1 MWNKG
6 MAWLRKAAL
15 GVISNECLFMF
26 ANFLVIGVLT
36 MGPLR
41 WHQEAVNMFDRYIL
55 IPWGVALCA
64 LRIERNSKRLD
75 MPRRLDLDILFVLAL
90 WIVVPFGLRFGLTFN
105 NVGSWHGFIVAYFG
119 IYAMTSEEPTE
130 KRDQLLDL
138 AAVLFG
144 LLSLVLGAAALY
156 CALYAAE
163 FGKGVSEFTF
173 GVAKDGM
180 LRIGQHHN
188 TTGMIAMLCALMC
201 LTGMSRSK
209 RLVMKLGYVLG
220 AGLMS
225 VLVVLSQSRT
235 SRYSLLA
242 ALALAAYGALACGR
256 WHKGALVRHGAGML
270 AAAVILVGGYAG
282 ASVMTDAALEHY
294 AYARAGVKKEA
305 SVSLIASAA
314 AEQTEKK
321 ETSAAGGET
330 AKKAPAKKVKVVDAR
345 GAGDASFTGRT
356 LIWKNLFKIWKENPK
371 HFLIGQGVGRTGSRV
386 VEGTLLEK
394 EGAATMHNT
403 FLQFAADYGLIGL
416 ALLCAFLVLL
426 VMPCLRVFFARGE
439 AVMPGGRM
447 LCALVVACLMTGM
460 MESDPFA
467 SMRFCNITL
476 LFAFAMIMG
485 RSRDMQSLV

>member
-15 GVISNECLFMF
+15 SVIENECLFMF

-41 WHQEAVNMFDRYIL
+41 WHQEAVNMVDRYIL

-64 LRIERNSKRLD
+64 LRLKRNSERID
-75 MPRRLDLDILFVLAL
+75 MPRRLDLDILFILAL
-90 WIVVPFGLRFGLTFN
+90 WVVVPFGLRFGLTFN

-119 IYAMTSEEPTE
+119 IYAMTSEEPA
-130 KRDQLLDL
+130 KRRDQLLDL
-138 AAVLFG
+138 ATGLFG

-156 CALYAAE
+156 CALHAAE

-201 LTGMSRSK
+201 LTGMSRS
-209 RLVMKLGYVLG
+209 RHLAMKLGYVLG
-220 AGLMS
+220 ACLMAI
-225 VLVVLSQSRT
+225 LAVLSQSRT

-242 ALALAAYGALACGR
+242 ALALAAYGALACGG
-256 WHKGALVRHGAGML
+256 WHKKALVRHGAGLL
-270 AAAVILVGGYAG
+270 AGAVILAGGYIACS
-282 ASVMTDAALEHY
+282 ALTDAALEHY
-294 AYARAGVKKEA
+294 AYVRAGVRQEA
-305 SVSLIASAA
+305 SVSLIAAA
-314 AEQTEKK
+314 SAEQAGEK
-321 ETSAAGGET
+321 EAP
-330 AKKAPAKKVKVVDAR
+330 AKKDAPAKKVKVQKAR
-345 GAGDASFTGRT
+345 GAGDSSFTGRT
-356 LIWKNLFKIWKENPK
+356 LIWKNLFGIWKENPK

-416 ALLCAFLVLL
+416 ALLCAFLALL
-426 VMPCLRVFFARGE
+426 VVPCLRVFFAHG
-439 AVMPGGRM
+439 AAAMPGGRM
-447 LCALVVACLMTGM
+447 LCALVAACLMTGM

>member
-15 GVISNECLFMF
+15 CVITNECLFMF
-26 ANFLVIGVLT
+26 ANFVVIGVLT

-41 WHQEAVNMFDRYIL
+41 WHQEAVDMFDRYVL

-64 LRIERNSKRLD
+64 LRLERSTKRE
-75 MPRRLDLDILFVLAL
+75 MPRRRDLDILFILAL

-119 IYAMTSEEPTE
+119 IYAMTSEEPAE
-130 KRDQLLDL
+130 KRGQLLDL
-138 AAVLFG
+138 ATVLFG

-156 CALYAAE
+156 CAIHAAE
-163 FGKGVSEFTF
+163 FGKGVSQFTF

-188 TTGMIAMLCALMC
+188 TTGMIAMLSALMC
-201 LTGMSRSK
+201 LTGMCRSK
-209 RLVMKLGYVLG
+209 RLPVKLIYVLG
-220 AGLMS
+220 ASLMA

-242 ALALAAYGALACGR
+242 ALAVAAYGALACGS
-256 WHKGALVRHGAGML
+256 WQKKALVRHGAGLL

-294 AYARAGVKKEA
+294 AYVRAGVQKETK
-305 SVSLIASAA
+305 VSLIAGAA
-314 AEQTEKK
+314 AEQ
-321 ETSAAGGET
+321 AGET
-330 AKKAPAKKVKVVDAR
+330 QGNAQKDAPVQRDTPAKKVKVQKAR
-345 GAGDASFTGRT
+345 GAGDSSFTGRT
-356 LIWKNLFKIWKENPK
+356 AIWKNLFKIWKENPK

-416 ALLCAFLVLL
+416 ALLLAFLALL
-426 VMPCLRVFFARGE
+426 VAPCLRVFFARGA

-447 LCALVVACLMTGM
+447 LCALVIACLMTGM

-476 LFAFAMIMG
+476 LFALAMIMG
-485 RSRDMQSLV
+485 RSRDMQC